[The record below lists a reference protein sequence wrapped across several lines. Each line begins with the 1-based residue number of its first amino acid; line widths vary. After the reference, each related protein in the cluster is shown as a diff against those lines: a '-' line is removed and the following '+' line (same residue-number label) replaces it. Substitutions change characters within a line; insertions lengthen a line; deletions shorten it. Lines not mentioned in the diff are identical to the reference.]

1 VAEPEPVPI
10 PAHRTAGHVLL
21 SILWALIPF
30 ATFGLLTP
38 VTFGYAAY
46 RLRSRA
52 LVLTAVGYTVAVV
65 ASFVLS
71 AARPDSATPSDA
83 AGALLTLCLAGTWI
97 GGTLQA
103 VSLRTRVFAR

>member
-1 VAEPEPVPI
+1 
-10 PAHRTAGHVLL
+10 
-21 SILWALIPF
+21 LIPF

-52 LVLTAVGYTVAVV
+52 LVLTALGYTVAVI

-71 AARPDSATPSDA
+71 AARPHSATPSDA
-83 AGALLTLCLAGTWI
+83 AGALLTIALAGTWI
-97 GGTLQA
+97 GGTLHA
-103 VSLRTRVFAR
+103 VSIRTRVFAR